1 MRILAINGGSS
12 SFKSRLDDLPTGPLS
27 IQAPKP
33 LWHDQFELKGSVSE
47 SLAPVLKTVPGP
59 IDAVGHRIVD
69 GGGKFRQ
76 VTPLTPEVRAAI
88 AEAAEVAPAHNRF
101 ELEAIRTVEEVL
113 GKNVPQF
120 AVFDA

>member
-27 IQAPKP
+27 IQPPKP

-76 VTPLTPEVRAAI
+76 ATPLTPEVRAAI
-88 AEAAEVAPAHNRF
+88 LAQAEERSKMNMTGSPSFAATADWQTM
-101 ELEAIRTVEEVL
+101 LL
-113 GKNVPQF
+113 
-120 AVFDA
+120 